1 MTFRQLRVLGH
12 MLRLSVRADA
22 RRSVLMML
30 LIAIQAGFAAV
41 TALNQRWLIDSAGL
55 GLVAGVL
62 GAAALGMVLHALDQ
76 TGRLLERNWRT
87 DVSQHV
93 DLRVHDEILA
103 TTARIPTIEHL
114 ERPEYLDRLVLLR
127 KSTRELATS
136 CWATA
141 HTAADVVSLS
151 LTAWLLA
158 AVHPLLTVP
167 VVLAAV
173 PLFCGNRARRI
184 EQGAA
189 DATAEP
195 ERTERRLHEM
205 CTTPEPAKELRISGS
220 GSALSDHADELLG
233 QVLRLRGRAMVRAA
247 AWQLAGWLCYVAGF
261 LIGLGVVAQLV
272 IDGRASVGDI
282 VLVISLSTQLRG
294 QLYGTINGIL
304 QLGRAG
310 HVIGHYQW
318 LNSYAAAQTST
329 ASGTPPARLTHGI
342 ALTGVRFRYP
352 GSDRDVLDGIDLH
365 LPAGRTV
372 ALVGINGAG
381 KTTLVKLL
389 AGLYRPDV
397 GSITVDGA
405 PLPELSPEEWRSR
418 ITGTFQDFA
427 TFELLARETVGV
439 GDLPRVSDLDAV
451 RAAIAATGAGAVIA
465 ALPDGLETQ
474 LGRVFDGAQPSQ
486 GQWQKLALARGH
498 MRTDPL
504 LLILDEP
511 TAALD
516 PQAEHDLYER
526 FVDQARAT
534 TAEHGTITLV
544 VSHRFSTVRMAD
556 LIVVLQDGRIA
567 EQGTHEDLVSANGP
581 YARLYRIQANQYS

>member
-1 MTFRQLRVLGH
+1 MTVRQLRVLGH
-12 MLRLSVRADA
+12 MLRLSLRADA
-22 RRSVLMML
+22 RRSVLMMV
-30 LIAIQAGFAAV
+30 LIAVQAGSAAL
-41 TALNQRWLIDSAGL
+41 TAVNQRWLIDSAGL

-62 GAAALGMVLHALDQ
+62 GAAALGMTLHAVDQ
-76 TGRLLERNWRT
+76 AGGLLERNWRT

-93 DLRVHDEILA
+93 DLRVHQEILA
-103 TTARIPTIEHL
+103 LSARIPTIEHL
-114 ERPEYLDRLVLLR
+114 ERPEYLDRLTLLR

-141 HTAADVVSLS
+141 HTAASLVSLG
-151 LTAWLLA
+151 LTVWLLA

-167 VVLAAV
+167 VALAAV
-173 PLFCGNRARRI
+173 PLFCGNRARRV
-184 EQGAA
+184 EQRAA
-189 DATAEP
+189 DQTAEL
-195 ERTERRLHEM
+195 ERVERRLHEM

-220 GSALSDHADELLG
+220 GPTLSDRADELLDRA
-233 QVLRLRGRAMVRAA
+233 LRIRGRAMVRAA
-247 AWQLAGWLCYVAGF
+247 VWQLAGWLCYVAGF
-261 LIGLGVVAQLV
+261 LTGLGVVAQLV

-282 VLVISLSTQLRG
+282 VLVISLSTQLRR
-294 QLYGTINGIL
+294 QLAEAIHGIL

-310 HVIGHYQW
+310 HVSGHYHW
-318 LNSYAAAQTST
+318 LRTYAAAESSGAT
-329 ASGTPPARLTHGI
+329 GTPPDRLARGI
-342 ALTGVRFRYP
+342 TLSGVRFRYP

-389 AGLYRPDV
+389 TGLYRPNE
-397 GSITVDGA
+397 GGITVDGV
-405 PLPELSPEEWRSR
+405 PLPELSPAAWRSR
-418 ITGTFQDFA
+418 VTGTFQDFVA
-427 TFELLARETVGV
+427 FELRARETVGV
-439 GDLPRVSDLDAV
+439 GNLPRAADPDAV
-451 RAAIAATGAGAVIA
+451 RAAVAATGAGTVIDS
-465 ALPDGLETQ
+465 LPDGLETQ
-474 LGRVFDGAQPSQ
+474 LGRVFDGAQLSQ

-504 LLILDEP
+504 LLVLDEP

-534 TAEHGTITLV
+534 TAQYGTITLV

-567 EQGTHEDLVSANGP
+567 EQGTHEDLLSADGP
-581 YARLYRIQANQYS
+581 YARLYRIQARQYS